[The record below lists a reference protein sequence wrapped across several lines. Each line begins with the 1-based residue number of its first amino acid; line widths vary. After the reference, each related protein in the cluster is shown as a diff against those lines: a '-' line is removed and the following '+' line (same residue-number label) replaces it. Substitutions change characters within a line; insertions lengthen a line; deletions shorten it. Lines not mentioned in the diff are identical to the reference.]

1 MSLSPQADQ
10 YLESFVV
17 AQNCWDLLKWKY
29 TKHEKSFQGY
39 KIMNFRLQFCR
50 KITCE
55 MTLFQDK

>member
-17 AQNCWDLLKWKY
+17 VQNCWDLLKWKY

-39 KIMNFRLQFCR
+39 NIMNFRL
-50 KITCE
+50 
-55 MTLFQDK
+55 